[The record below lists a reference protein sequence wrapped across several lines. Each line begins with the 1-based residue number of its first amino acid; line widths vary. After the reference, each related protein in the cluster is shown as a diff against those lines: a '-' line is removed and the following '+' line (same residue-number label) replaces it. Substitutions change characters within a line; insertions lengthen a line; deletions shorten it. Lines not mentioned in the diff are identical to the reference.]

1 MSRKIFNFAMED
13 DSEEDLDT
21 PAEDTGTPNEEV
33 PADAPVD
40 ENADTPTD
48 EPAEDAEPE
57 VDLHPDNEPADL
69 TELNVQKLS
78 EASKDEEDEELR
90 KDHEENAK
98 EGGEALGDMDTL
110 MVAQECLANCLE
122 SHHKGALGLAQ
133 RVHAD
138 YRKKHGLG
146 PMRKVVSLESF
157 DSVETVS
164 TAMESIADTVKTVI
178 TAIVSAIR
186 KAIQWLK
193 TWFKTYF
200 SQTKL
205 VAAALDRAQGIF
217 LDFRKANG
225 EKMEAYYK
233 ANNVDLFSFVQGFK
247 YKGILSN
254 NGRQPGEKYVGGS
267 STFTDMYGTE
277 RSSQNNFPDSYSKAF
292 KELNKLVEYNTL
304 FDKYI
309 DKGCLKSFELIEEAL
324 SANAYPTETLIFFTP
339 RAFIPKDAISCEHAE
354 GVTREDETELYCK
367 DGYIGNRSVVVQVTG
382 GRAEHADKL
391 VSGMYDY
398 AQWKMWLK
406 SNTGFM
412 PNGNMRYLTTEDAV
426 SAYAELKKV
435 GVSTLSFQKTS
446 DQIEYVLS
454 GLLTVL
460 GKLNAGLDAKAN
472 SEETTLG
479 TAGWDSVKKFE
490 LVRETIA
497 AAQAITAINSTFLAP
512 TSAYARDVMR
522 AWYEYIKATLE
533 TENAY
538 ILKAKASK

>member
-1 MSRKIFNFAMED
+1 MRKIFNFAMED
-13 DSEEDLDT
+13 DSEEDLDPST
-21 PAEDTGTPNEEV
+21 EDVGSSEEV
-33 PADAPVD
+33 PTDGAAAPEEEVGESTD
-40 ENADTPTD
+40 DTP
-48 EPAEDAEPE
+48 EEEK

-69 TELNVQKLS
+69 SELNVQKLS
-78 EASKDEEDEELR
+78 EASQDEEDEELR
-90 KDHEENAK
+90 KEHESASDESH
-98 EGGEALGDMDTL
+98 EALSDMDTL
-110 MVAQECLANCLE
+110 MVAQECLANCLTT
-122 SHHKGALGLAQ
+122 HHKGALGLAQ

-138 YRKKHGLG
+138 YREKHGLG
-146 PMRKVVSLESF
+146 PMRKAVSLESF
-157 DSVETVS
+157 DSVDTVS
-164 TAMESIADTVKTVI
+164 LAMESIADTVKTVI

-233 ANNVDLFSFVQGFK
+233 ASNVDLFSFVQGFK

-309 DKGCLKSFELIEEAL
+309 DKGCLKSFEIIEEAL
-324 SANAYPTETLIFFTP
+324 STNAYPTETLIFFTP

-382 GRAEHADKL
+382 GRAEHVDKL
-391 VSGMYDY
+391 VNGMYDY

-412 PNGNMRYLTTEDAV
+412 PNGNMRYLTTGDAV
-426 SAYAELKKV
+426 SAYTELKKV

-460 GKLNAGLDAKAN
+460 GKLSAGLDAKAN